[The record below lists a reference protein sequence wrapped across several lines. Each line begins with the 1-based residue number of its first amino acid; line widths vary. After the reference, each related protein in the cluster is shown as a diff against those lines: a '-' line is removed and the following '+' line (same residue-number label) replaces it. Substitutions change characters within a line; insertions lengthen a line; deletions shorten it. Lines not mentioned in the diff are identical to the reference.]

1 MLSEATSAVM
11 AALITGFLS
20 FMGVLASNLSERA
33 KSRNENSMR
42 ARLLDEKI
50 SELTRE
56 VRRHNAF
63 AERIPR
69 LEAEMNVVFKDI
81 WELKKSEKDK

>member
-1 MLSEATSAVM
+1 MLSEAQSAVLA
-11 AALITGFLS
+11 AALTGALS
-20 FMGVLASNLSERA
+20 FLGVLVSNLSERA
-33 KSRNENSMR
+33 KSRNENSIR

-81 WELKKSEKDK
+81 WELKKNGKNK